1 MPIFRNPPRIAPAAA
16 PREVVFQ
23 LYLRVA
29 RYGFRKHAAY
39 RAAAVAGAFTN
50 TVFGILRA
58 YVLIAL
64 WEARPG
70 LAGYDVAQAVTFCF
84 LTQAFIGPMQVFGG
98 GIELAERVRSGDA
111 AIDLVRPASLQLW
124 SLADDLGRAAYLFL
138 MRSVPPTLAG
148 AALFGIVVPPS
159 PAAWGLVAVS
169 VVLGIVV
176 SFGVRYLLALSACW
190 ILDDRGLQ
198 QVALVLMMFFS
209 GMVVPLRII
218 PGWLGA
224 LAEALPWAA
233 MVQVP
238 ADVYLG
244 ATDVPRAL
252 AFQAAWAV
260 ALLALGALLTRA
272 ARRKVVI
279 QGG

>member
-1 MPIFRNPPRIAPAAA
+1 MRIA
-16 PREVVFQ
+16 V
-23 LYLRVA
+23 
-29 RYGFRKHAAY
+29 YGFHRHSTY
-39 RAAAVAGAFTN
+39 RAAALAGAFTN

-70 LAGYDVAQAVTFCF
+70 LAGYDVADAVTFCF

-98 GIELAERVRSGDA
+98 GLELSGRVRTGDIA
-111 AIDLVRPASLQLW
+111 VDLIRPASLQMW

-138 MRSVPPTLAG
+138 LRSLPPTAVG
-148 AALFGIVVPPS
+148 AALFGFVVPIDPV
-159 PAAWGLVAVS
+159 AWIFFLAS
-169 VVLGIVV
+169 FVLGVIV
-176 SFGVRYLLALSACW
+176 SFGWRYLVALSACW
-190 ILDDRGLQ
+190 IIDDRGVQSLS
-198 QVALVLMMFFS
+198 LVMTFFFS
-209 GMVVPLRII
+209 GMVLPLNLF

-224 LAEALPWAA
+224 VADILPWSA

-244 ATDVPRAL
+244 KRDVVEAL
-252 AFQAAWAV
+252 GFQSAWAV
-260 ALLALGALLTRA
+260 ALLLLGALVTRS
-272 ARRKVVI
+272 ARRKVVV